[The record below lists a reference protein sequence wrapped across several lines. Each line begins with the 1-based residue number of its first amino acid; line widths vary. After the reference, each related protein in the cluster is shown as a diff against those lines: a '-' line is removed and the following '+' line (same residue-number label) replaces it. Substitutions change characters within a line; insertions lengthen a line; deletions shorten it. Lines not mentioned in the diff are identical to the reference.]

1 MGSTP
6 TLDVPGYQVIRFLGS
21 GARSTIWQV
30 RDRQTHDVL
39 ALKRVVKRTL
49 SDVRF
54 LEQAI
59 NEHDVGSQ
67 LDHPGIRHIYG
78 MRRVKRW
85 LRLREVHVMMEFC
98 EGRSVQE
105 DRPQD
110 IRAALRIFLK
120 VAAAL
125 AHMNTR
131 GFVHADTKPNNIIVS
146 LDGVVKIIDFGQS
159 CPVGTAKSRIQGTP
173 DFIAPEQVHR
183 RPVDGRTDVFNFG
196 ATLYWT
202 LTARPIPTVL
212 PKDGSLPLG
221 AAQRVAPPSRT
232 NPGVPDSL
240 DKLVTDCIEP
250 HPRRRPASM
259 NEVGSRL
266 DLIAKQLARP
276 GDDETDS

>member
-125 AHMNTR
+125 AHMNAR

-146 LDGVVKIIDFGQS
+146 PDGVVKIIDFGQS

-212 PKDGSLPLG
+212 PKDASLPLG
-221 AAQRVAPPSRT
+221 AVQRVAPPSRT
-232 NPGVPDSL
+232 NPGVPDAL
-240 DKLVTDCIEP
+240 DRLVTDCIEP
-250 HPRRRPASM
+250 HPARRPASM